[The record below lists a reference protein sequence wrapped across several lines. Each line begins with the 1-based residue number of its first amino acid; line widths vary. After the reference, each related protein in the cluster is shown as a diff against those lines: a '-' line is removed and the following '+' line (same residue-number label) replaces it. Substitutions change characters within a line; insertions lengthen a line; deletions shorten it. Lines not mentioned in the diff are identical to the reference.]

1 MIKAIIIKIKMFKA
15 TNLETKKFKNKII
28 TIFKASK
35 AFLTTTNCWNQS
47 MWIKWI
53 TSTFKISKKPTWLW
67 NAKSKKWLNLKK
79 MDLISLW
86 SKKVLKTKKV
96 FKLIKS
102 KKVSKT
108 VRKAG
113 WWMKTLTSSSLKSW
127 EPLKRFQMQN
137 SWKKTKE
144 KEILVIKNNQKL
156 EKDTKKVLK
165 RCLFTRE
172 SILIKMKLLNKK
184 QELKLKAAEKCGN
197 LVRMKSTIMMRHT
210 MKTTMI
216 SIMMMAII
224 MTMDIMITI
233 TQIATTIPLTTITK
247 RFIILTEII
256 SLRDT
261 REELVEATRR
271 ILMFQDIQI
280 IMEAIRSLQG
290 LSTIFNKVQSIMIE
304 IIIKKFLIIKVHSE
318 KKKKL
323 KMLKKEKF
331 LMIISKKITK
341 NL

>member
-1 MIKAIIIKIKMFKA
+1 
-15 TNLETKKFKNKII
+15 
-28 TIFKASK
+28 
-35 AFLTTTNCWNQS
+35 
-47 MWIKWI
+47 
-53 TSTFKISKKPTWLW
+53 
-67 NAKSKKWLNLKK
+67 
-79 MDLISLW
+79 
-86 SKKVLKTKKV
+86 
-96 FKLIKS
+96 
-102 KKVSKT
+102 
-108 VRKAG
+108 
-113 WWMKTLTSSSLKSW
+113 
-127 EPLKRFQMQN
+127 
-137 SWKKTKE
+137 
-144 KEILVIKNNQKL
+144 VIKNNQKL
-156 EKDTKKVLK
+156 EKDAKKVLK
-165 RCLFTRE
+165 RCLFTKE

-261 REELVEATRR
+261 REELAEATRR

-318 KKKKL
+318 KKRKL

-331 LMIISKKITK
+331 LMIISKKITR

>member
-1 MIKAIIIKIKMFKA
+1 M
-15 TNLETKKFKNKII
+15 
-28 TIFKASK
+28 
-35 AFLTTTNCWNQS
+35 
-47 MWIKWI
+47 
-53 TSTFKISKKPTWLW
+53 
-67 NAKSKKWLNLKK
+67 
-79 MDLISLW
+79 
-86 SKKVLKTKKV
+86 
-96 FKLIKS
+96 
-102 KKVSKT
+102 
-108 VRKAG
+108 
-113 WWMKTLTSSSLKSW
+113 
-127 EPLKRFQMQN
+127 
-137 SWKKTKE
+137 
-144 KEILVIKNNQKL
+144 IKNNQKL
-156 EKDTKKVLK
+156 EKDAKKVLK
-165 RCLFTRE
+165 RCLFTKE

-261 REELVEATRR
+261 REELAEATRR

-318 KKKKL
+318 KKRKL

-331 LMIISKKITK
+331 LMIISKKITR

>member
-1 MIKAIIIKIKMFKA
+1 M
-15 TNLETKKFKNKII
+15 
-28 TIFKASK
+28 
-35 AFLTTTNCWNQS
+35 
-47 MWIKWI
+47 
-53 TSTFKISKKPTWLW
+53 
-67 NAKSKKWLNLKK
+67 
-79 MDLISLW
+79 
-86 SKKVLKTKKV
+86 
-96 FKLIKS
+96 
-102 KKVSKT
+102 
-108 VRKAG
+108 
-113 WWMKTLTSSSLKSW
+113 
-127 EPLKRFQMQN
+127 
-137 SWKKTKE
+137 
-144 KEILVIKNNQKL
+144 IKNNQKL
-156 EKDTKKVLK
+156 EKDAKKVLK
-165 RCLFTRE
+165 RCLFTKE

-318 KKKKL
+318 KKRKL

-331 LMIISKKITK
+331 LMIISKKITR

>member
-1 MIKAIIIKIKMFKA
+1 
-15 TNLETKKFKNKII
+15 
-28 TIFKASK
+28 
-35 AFLTTTNCWNQS
+35 
-47 MWIKWI
+47 
-53 TSTFKISKKPTWLW
+53 
-67 NAKSKKWLNLKK
+67 
-79 MDLISLW
+79 
-86 SKKVLKTKKV
+86 
-96 FKLIKS
+96 
-102 KKVSKT
+102 
-108 VRKAG
+108 
-113 WWMKTLTSSSLKSW
+113 
-127 EPLKRFQMQN
+127 
-137 SWKKTKE
+137 
-144 KEILVIKNNQKL
+144 VIKNNQKL
-156 EKDTKKVLK
+156 GKETKKVLK

-184 QELKLKAAEKCGN
+184 QELKLKIAEKCGN

-216 SIMMMAII
+216 SIMTMAII

-318 KKKKL
+318 KKRKL

-331 LMIISKKITK
+331 LMIISKKITR

>member
-1 MIKAIIIKIKMFKA
+1 
-15 TNLETKKFKNKII
+15 
-28 TIFKASK
+28 
-35 AFLTTTNCWNQS
+35 
-47 MWIKWI
+47 
-53 TSTFKISKKPTWLW
+53 
-67 NAKSKKWLNLKK
+67 
-79 MDLISLW
+79 
-86 SKKVLKTKKV
+86 
-96 FKLIKS
+96 
-102 KKVSKT
+102 
-108 VRKAG
+108 
-113 WWMKTLTSSSLKSW
+113 
-127 EPLKRFQMQN
+127 
-137 SWKKTKE
+137 
-144 KEILVIKNNQKL
+144 VIKNNQKL

>member
-1 MIKAIIIKIKMFKA
+1 
-15 TNLETKKFKNKII
+15 
-28 TIFKASK
+28 
-35 AFLTTTNCWNQS
+35 
-47 MWIKWI
+47 
-53 TSTFKISKKPTWLW
+53 
-67 NAKSKKWLNLKK
+67 
-79 MDLISLW
+79 
-86 SKKVLKTKKV
+86 
-96 FKLIKS
+96 
-102 KKVSKT
+102 
-108 VRKAG
+108 
-113 WWMKTLTSSSLKSW
+113 
-127 EPLKRFQMQN
+127 
-137 SWKKTKE
+137 
-144 KEILVIKNNQKL
+144 VIKNNQNL
-156 EKDTKKVLK
+156 EMDTKKVLK

-318 KKKKL
+318 KKRKL

-331 LMIISKKITK
+331 LMIISKKITR

>member
-1 MIKAIIIKIKMFKA
+1 M
-15 TNLETKKFKNKII
+15 
-28 TIFKASK
+28 
-35 AFLTTTNCWNQS
+35 
-47 MWIKWI
+47 
-53 TSTFKISKKPTWLW
+53 
-67 NAKSKKWLNLKK
+67 
-79 MDLISLW
+79 
-86 SKKVLKTKKV
+86 
-96 FKLIKS
+96 
-102 KKVSKT
+102 
-108 VRKAG
+108 
-113 WWMKTLTSSSLKSW
+113 
-127 EPLKRFQMQN
+127 
-137 SWKKTKE
+137 
-144 KEILVIKNNQKL
+144 
-156 EKDTKKVLK
+156 
-165 RCLFTRE
+165 
-172 SILIKMKLLNKK
+172 
-184 QELKLKAAEKCGN
+184 KAAEKCGN

-261 REELVEATRR
+261 REELAEATRR

-318 KKKKL
+318 KKRKL

-331 LMIISKKITK
+331 LMIISKKITR

>member
-1 MIKAIIIKIKMFKA
+1 
-15 TNLETKKFKNKII
+15 
-28 TIFKASK
+28 
-35 AFLTTTNCWNQS
+35 
-47 MWIKWI
+47 
-53 TSTFKISKKPTWLW
+53 
-67 NAKSKKWLNLKK
+67 
-79 MDLISLW
+79 
-86 SKKVLKTKKV
+86 
-96 FKLIKS
+96 
-102 KKVSKT
+102 
-108 VRKAG
+108 
-113 WWMKTLTSSSLKSW
+113 
-127 EPLKRFQMQN
+127 
-137 SWKKTKE
+137 
-144 KEILVIKNNQKL
+144 VIKNNQKL
-156 EKDTKKVLK
+156 EKDAKKVLK
-165 RCLFTRE
+165 RCLFTKE

-318 KKKKL
+318 KKRKL

-331 LMIISKKITK
+331 LMIISKKITR